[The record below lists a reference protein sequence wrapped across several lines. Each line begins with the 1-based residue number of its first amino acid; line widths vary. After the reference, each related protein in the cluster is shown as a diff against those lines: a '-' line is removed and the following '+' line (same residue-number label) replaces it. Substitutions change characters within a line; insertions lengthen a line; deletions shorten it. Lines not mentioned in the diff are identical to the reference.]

1 MREPVRRPT
10 EGGKTVNRK
19 LGKHK
24 LAAAG
29 VLAAVLVGGGAS
41 IAAASSNST
50 TTAAN
55 STTADQAWADGETA
69 DGPDGGAGSVQDAS
83 FTGSVAA
90 PAENEQAGGTET
102 AATDAQEKATL
113 EKLATVT
120 PQQAEQA
127 AVAAVPGT
135 VSATDLGNEDGFV
148 VYSVDIKS
156 ADGSV
161 TEVKIDA
168 GNAAVLAQGPA
179 DSADQPEG
187 PNDVQD

>member
-1 MREPVRRPT
+1 MNT
-10 EGGKTVNRK
+10 K
-19 LGKHK
+19 LSKHK

-29 VLAAVLVGGGAS
+29 VLAVVLVGGGAS

-50 TTAAN
+50 TADTN
-55 STTADQAWADGETA
+55 GVTADQSQTDGETA
-69 DGPDGGAGSVQDAS
+69 DGPDGGPGSDQEGKDAS

-90 PAENEQAGGTET
+90 PAETEQPDGQEASGKEDQES
-102 AATDAQEKATL
+102 AALQA
-113 EKLATVT
+113 LATVT

-127 AVAAVPGT
+127 ALTAVPGT
-135 VSATDLGNEDGFV
+135 VAGTELGNENGFV
-148 VYSVDIKS
+148 VYSVKIN
-156 ADGSV
+156 GTGGNV

-168 GNAAVLAQGPA
+168 GNGAVLAQEAGDGQDPA